1 MGIPEDIEVME
12 KLLAEL
18 IVKYEQYFLGL
29 ERREPLKLLA
39 EVEKLSRKY
48 QSSSIINT
56 MQTFKYNTLKSRLV
70 SYKQYWSRT
79 NRLIEEGKYSRDR
92 FKMDIHT
99 KRQPSKPDVE
109 KPVANT
115 ESEQFYKQY
124 IQARKE
130 CNLPVDNVTREMVS
144 DIVEKHKRAVME
156 KYRCNDV
163 ELRVTVEN
171 GNPKLKLRPK
181 S

>member
-1 MGIPEDIEVME
+1 MRIPEDIELFE

-29 ERREPLKLLA
+29 ERREPLKLLS

-48 QSSSIINT
+48 QNSTITNT

-70 SYKQYWSRT
+70 SYKQYWCRT
-79 NRLIEEGKYSRDR
+79 NRLMEEGKYSRDR
-92 FKMDIHT
+92 FKMDIHA
-99 KRQPSKPDVE
+99 KLQQSNPVGE
-109 KPVANT
+109 KPAANS
-115 ESEQFYKQY
+115 ESEQLFREY

-130 CNLPVDNVTREMVS
+130 CNLPVENITREMVA

-171 GNPKLKLRPK
+171 GNPRLKLRPK